1 MSFQYFFIASIA
13 LGAAVN
19 LIGYTF
25 AGVLNFISSVFF
37 KRYLK
42 HNFILIL
49 NERNGNNSN
58 KQDSTTEYC
67 DVTVARRKQLF
78 QSSSISRSKK

>member
-49 NERNGNNSN
+49 NE
-58 KQDSTTEYC
+58 KEWE
-67 DVTVARRKQLF
+67 
-78 QSSSISRSKK
+78 